1 MQKISPFLWF
11 DNQAQEAAEFYVSVF
26 PNSKILDSTHV
37 IVQAPS
43 GPEPGGVSTV
53 RFVLDGEEFT
63 ALNGGPVFT
72 FNPSISFVVNCA
84 TQAEVDDLWA
94 KLTAE
99 GEEVQCGWLTD
110 KYGLSWQIV
119 PEAMYALVNSS
130 DTEAAKRAVAEMLSE
145 IKLDI
150 DKMQRAYDGT

>member
-11 DNQAQEAAEFYVSVF
+11 DDQALEAAAFYVSVF
-26 PNSKILDSTHV
+26 PNSEILEVTNV
-37 IVQAPS
+37 LVEAPS
-43 GPEPGGVSTV
+43 GPPPGGVSTV

-63 ALNGGPVFT
+63 ALNGGPLFT
-72 FNPSISFVVNCA
+72 FNESISFVVNCES
-84 TQAEVDDLWA
+84 QDEVDEYWT

-99 GEEVQCGWLTD
+99 GEPVQCGWLKD

-119 PEAMYALVNSS
+119 PAAMYELVNAP
-130 DTEAAKRAVAEMLSE
+130 DTEAAKRAMTAMLGQ

-150 DKMQRAYDGT
+150 NEMQRAFDGE